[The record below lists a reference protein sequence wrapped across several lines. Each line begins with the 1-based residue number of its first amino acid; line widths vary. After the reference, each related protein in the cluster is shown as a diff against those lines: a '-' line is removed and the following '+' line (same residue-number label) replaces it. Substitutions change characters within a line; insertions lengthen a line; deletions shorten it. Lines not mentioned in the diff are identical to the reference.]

1 MKYQHRIPNKRI
13 LTTALLLALTNTV
26 VAQVASSGTTNVTTE
41 ASKDKTE
48 VDKQK
53 TEADKELDQQ
63 QVQQVLDTVSVTGIK
78 GSLMTSQDIRRE
90 SDVIVDSVT
99 AIDMASLPDKSIA
112 EVLQRV
118 PGVSISRFAG
128 ANDPD
133 HFSAEG
139 STALVRG
146 LNFVRSELNGRD
158 IFTVDQGQG
167 LGFNAVSPELMAGVS
182 VFKTQAADMIEGGIG
197 GTVDLITRKPFDNAD
212 QYFAY
217 SVQGSYGD
225 QAKEWTPGISALYS
239 NNWDLASG
247 GRFGLLLSGSYNQI
261 KATSNGTLVAEWLP
275 RGPEGQLIPSG
286 AGIRT
291 QDFDRERTGFSVAAQ
306 YESADKAHLTTFEF
320 FTAHFDNSWGE
331 YVIEPGIDDGPTIT
345 PRPGT
350 TFEYDS
356 SGVFQNGILS
366 SQRGW
371 TGNDPRFSN
380 SGVKNITQRRKQD
393 NSSTTTDYS
402 LTHEWKINDQW
413 TTTFDFQYVTSELD
427 IYDIAV
433 MGAIYADVSLNM
445 KGSVPKVSY
454 LPPTGSPDGYL
465 QDPYNQ
471 WIRSIMDHETSNEG
485 DEWAFRADVQY
496 DFDGGGWA
504 KDIKFGAR
512 FSDREQTVLRST
524 YNWGNVSDTW
534 NNPFFMDDPS
544 LPAGYIKPYDFTHF
558 GLNGIPLYQ
567 GPMDQASLTLLTQL
581 AGNGGWRPLYERD
594 GVIAGTSF
602 LPGEKFE
609 TTQTTDAVYVRFD
622 FGSELENGTILDG
635 NVGLRYVYTDVIAS
649 GGIVYPNFQDFL
661 GGDTLAER
669 CTPTVPGQNLPGFCD
684 EDPATQAA
692 YAAWADGS
700 SVPLKDNY
708 NYDNWLPSLNLRWG
722 FQEDMALRFAY
733 SKAISRPD
741 FGLLR
746 SAFPISMGGDDPIT
760 GEWLG
765 PTTDAAQVR
774 IDPIEANMFD
784 LAWEWYF
791 APVGSIT
798 VTGFYKDLSKYIV
811 PGTVDRDFTNNDET
825 FAVEVSGSTNSPDEG
840 GSISGVEI
848 AYQQTYS
855 MLPDGWDG
863 LGVQANYT
871 YINSNGVPNV
881 GSNNGAADGIGSI
894 PNIDVTDLGLP
905 GLSEHTAN
913 AVLFWESEH
922 ISTRV
927 AYNYRSEYTLTTR
940 DVIYPFTPIVQAP
953 TSTVDFSFF
962 YTFNRNFIVG
972 FEAANLTGE
981 VVETRSVYNQDLDQA
996 GRSYFDSDTRYTF
1009 TLRGSF

>member
-1 MKYQHRIPNKRI
+1 MNQQRRVPNKRI
-13 LTTALLLALTNTV
+13 LTTALLLALANPAL
-26 VAQVASSGTTNVTTE
+26 AQVATTDTADATAE
-41 ASKDKTE
+41 AAKKKAATDNQSD
-48 VDKQK
+48 
-53 TEADKELDQQ
+53 
-63 QVQQVLDTVSVTGIK
+63 QQVLDSVVVKGIK
-78 GSLMTSQDIRRE
+78 GSLMTSQDIRKE

-112 EVLQRV
+112 EVLQRI

-139 STALVRG
+139 STAVVRG

-182 VFKTQAADMIEGGIG
+182 VFKTQSAEMIEGGIG
-197 GTVDLITRKPFDNAD
+197 GTVDLITRKPLDRPG
-212 QYFAY
+212 QTFAY
-217 SVQGSYGD
+217 SIQGSYGD
-225 QAKEWTPGISALYS
+225 QAEEFTPGISALYS
-239 NNWDLASG
+239 NNWELASG
-247 GRFGLLLSGSYNQI
+247 GTFGFLVSAAYNEI

-275 RGPEGQLIPSG
+275 RSSEGGKIVPSG

-291 QDFDRERTGFSVAAQ
+291 QEFTRERTGVSLAAQ
-306 YESADKAHLTTFEF
+306 WESADKAHKTTFEF
-320 FTAHFDNSWGE
+320 FTTHFDNSWGE
-331 YVIEPGIDDGPTIT
+331 YVIEPGIDDGPVIS

-350 TFEYDS
+350 QFEYDNN
-356 SGVFQNGILS
+356 GLFQSGILS

-393 NSSTTTDYS
+393 NESTTSDFD
-402 LTHEWKINDQW
+402 LRHEWKINDQW
-413 TTTFDFQYVTSELD
+413 STSFDLQYVESELD
-427 IYDIAV
+427 IYDISV
-433 MGAIYADVSLNM
+433 MGAIYADVSLDM
-445 KGSVPKVSY
+445 RGDVPKVKY
-454 LPPTGSPDGYL
+454 LPPTGSPDGYM

-485 DEWAFRADVQY
+485 DEWAFRADAQY

-504 KDIKFGAR
+504 KDVKFGAR
-512 FSDREQTVLRST
+512 FTDRQQTVLRST

-544 LPAGYIKPYDFTHF
+544 LPAGLIKPYDFEHF

-567 GPMDQASLTLLTQL
+567 GPLDQESLKLLPQL

-594 GVIAGTSF
+594 GVVPGTSY
-602 LPGEKFE
+602 LPGERYE
-609 TTQTTDAVYVRFD
+609 TKLTTDAFFVQFD
-622 FGSELENGTILDG
+622 FGSDLDNGTSLDG
-635 NVGLRYVYTDVIAS
+635 NVGLRYVKSDVTAS

-661 GGDTLAER
+661 GGSTLAER
-669 CTPTVPGQNLPGFCD
+669 CTPANPGENLPGFCD

-700 SVPLKDNY
+700 STLIDDSY

-722 FQEDMALRFAY
+722 FYENMALRFSYA
-733 SKAISRPD
+733 KAISRPD
-741 FGLLR
+741 FGLLK
-746 SAFPISMGGDDPIT
+746 SFFNISMGGDDPIT

-765 PTTDAAQVR
+765 PSSDSAQVR
-774 IDPIEANMFD
+774 IKPIESNQFD

-791 APVGSIT
+791 APVGSVT
-798 VTGFYKDLSKYIV
+798 VTGFYKDLSNYIV
-811 PGTVDRDFTNNDET
+811 PGVVDRDFTNNDET
-825 FAVEVSGSTNSPDEG
+825 FAVEVSGSTNSPDDS

-855 MLPDGWDG
+855 MLPDGWSG

-871 YINSNGVPNV
+871 YINSSGVPNV
-881 GSNNGAADGIGSI
+881 GANNGAGDGVGAI

-913 AVLFWESEH
+913 FVLFWESEV

-962 YTFNRNFIVG
+962 YTFNENFIVG
-972 FEAANLTGE
+972 LEAANLTGE
-981 VVETRSVYNQDLDQA
+981 VIETRSVYNQDLDQA
-996 GRSYFDSDTRYTF
+996 GRSYFDSDTRYTI

>member
-1 MKYQHRIPNKRI
+1 MKMQHRVPNKRI
-13 LTTALLLALTNTV
+13 LTTALLLALANPV
-26 VAQVASSGTTNVTTE
+26 LAQVATTGATDATTDAAKKKAE
-41 ASKDKTE
+41 AN
-48 VDKQK
+48 
-53 TEADKELDQQ
+53 KEIDQQ
-63 QVQQVLDTVSVTGIK
+63 QVEQVLDSVVVKGIK
-78 GSLMTSQDIRRE
+78 GSLMTSQDIRKE

-99 AIDMASLPDKSIA
+99 AIDMQSLPDKSIA
-112 EVLQRV
+112 EVLQRI

-182 VFKTQAADMIEGGIG
+182 VFKTQSADMIEGGIG
-197 GTVDLITRKPFDNAD
+197 GTVDLITRKPLDVQGQN
-212 QYFAY
+212 FAY
-217 SVQGSYGD
+217 SIQGSYGD
-225 QAKEWTPGISALYS
+225 QAEEWTPGISALYS
-239 NNWDLASG
+239 NNWELASG
-247 GRFGLLLSGSYNQI
+247 GRFGLQVSGSYNEI
-261 KATSNGTLVAEWLP
+261 KATSYGTLVAEWLP
-275 RGPEGQLIPSG
+275 RDAEGHIIPAG

-291 QDFDRERTGFSVAAQ
+291 QEFDRERTGVSLAAQ
-306 YESADKAHLTTFEF
+306 WESADKAHLTTFEF
-320 FTAHFDNSWGE
+320 FTTHFDNSWGE
-331 YVIEPGIDDGPTIT
+331 YVIEPGIDDGPVIS

-350 TFEYDS
+350 QFEFDNN
-356 SGVFQNGILS
+356 GLFQSGILS

-371 TGNDPRFSN
+371 TGNDDRFSN

-402 LTHEWKINDQW
+402 LNHVWKINDQW
-413 TTTFDFQYVTSELD
+413 TTSFDLQYVSSELD

-433 MGAIYADVSLNM
+433 MGAIYADVFLDM
-445 KGSVPKVSY
+445 KGGVPKVKY
-454 LPPTGSPDGYL
+454 LPPTGSPDGYV
-465 QDPYNQ
+465 QDPHNQ
-471 WIRSIMDHETSNEG
+471 YIRSIMDHETSNEG
-485 DEWAFRADVQY
+485 DEWAFRADAQY

-504 KDIKFGAR
+504 KDIKFGVR
-512 FSDREQTVLRST
+512 FSDRQQTVLRST

-544 LPAGYIKPYDFTHF
+544 LPAGLIKPYDFKHF
-558 GLNGIPLYQ
+558 GLDGMPLYQ
-567 GPMDQASLTLLTQL
+567 GPMDQESLKLLTQL

-594 GVIAGTSF
+594 GVISGTSY
-602 LPGEKFE
+602 LPGERYE
-609 TTQTTDAVYVRFD
+609 TQLTTDAFYVRFD
-622 FGSELENGTILDG
+622 FASDFDNGTSLDG
-635 NVGLRYVYTDVIAS
+635 NVGMRYVTSDVTAS

-700 SVPLKDNY
+700 SSLINDSFSY
-708 NYDNWLPSLNLRWG
+708 GNWLPSLNLRWG
-722 FQEDMALRFAY
+722 FHDDMALRFAY
-733 SKAISRPD
+733 AKAISRPD
-741 FGLLR
+741 FGLLK
-746 SAFPISMGGDDPIT
+746 SFFVISMGGDDPIT

-765 PTTDAAQVR
+765 PTSDSAQVR
-774 IDPIEANMFD
+774 IKPIESTQFD
-784 LAWEWYF
+784 VAWEWYF

-798 VTGFYKDLSKYIV
+798 VTGFYKDLSNYIV
-811 PGTVDRDFTNNDET
+811 PGVINRDFTNNDET
-825 FAVEVSGSTNSPDEG
+825 FGVEVSGSTNSPTG
-840 GSISGVEI
+840 GGTISGVEF
-848 AYQQTYS
+848 AYQQTFN
-855 MLPDGWDG
+855 MLPGAWSG

-881 GSNNGAADGIGSI
+881 GANNGAGDGVGSI

-905 GLSEHTAN
+905 GLSEDTVN
-913 AVLFWESEH
+913 FVLFWESEQ

-962 YTFNRNFIVG
+962 YTFNKNFVVG

-996 GRSYFDSDTRYTF
+996 GRSYFDSDTRYTI